1 MNGLL
6 RSCGYALLLGGV
18 LHILITVFLTPTYMA
33 SFKQGEA
40 VARTSTIYWI
50 RLAAALVDLLLLIF
64 GCIGVYLAQKGT
76 SGLFGTIAFWV
87 VFVGTL
93 FMFAVE
99 WSNLFVLRP
108 VAQASSETLAALDK
122 SRLMTIGFASGAGFF
137 MLGWIL
143 VSASSWLVNILPRW
157 ASLSTLVGLILIP
170 ALGITPLGIVGQV
183 IGNAVFGMGLI
194 GLGYALIQIV
204 Q

>member
-1 MNGLL
+1 MVC
-6 RSCGYALLLGGV
+6 CGYALLLGGI
-18 LHILITVFLTPTYMA
+18 LHILITVFLTPVYMA

-40 VARTSTIYWI
+40 AARTSTIYWI

-64 GCIGVYLAQKGT
+64 GCIGAYLAQKST

-87 VFVGTL
+87 TFVGNL
-93 FMFAVE
+93 LMFAVE
-99 WSNLFVLRP
+99 WSNLFVLRT
-108 VAQASSETLAALDK
+108 VAQTSPETLAILDK
-122 SRLMTIGFASGAGFF
+122 SRLMTIGFASGAGIFT
-137 MLGWIL
+137 LGWIL
-143 VSASSWLVNILPRW
+143 LGASSWLVNILPRW

-183 IGNAVFGMGLI
+183 IGNTVFGVGLI

-204 Q
+204 

>member
-6 RSCGYALLLGGV
+6 RSCGYALLLGGI
-18 LHILITVFLTPTYMA
+18 LHILITVFLTPVYMA

-40 VARTSTIYWI
+40 AARTSTIYWI
-50 RLAAALVDLLLLIF
+50 RLTAALVDLLLLIF
-64 GCIGVYLAQKGT
+64 GCVGVYLAQKST

-87 VFVGTL
+87 AFVGTL
-93 FMFAVE
+93 LMFAVE

-108 VAQASSETLAALDK
+108 VAQASPETLTILDK

-143 VSASSWLVNILPRW
+143 LGASSWLVNILPRW

-183 IGNAVFGMGLI
+183 IGNAVFGVGLI
-194 GLGYALIQIV
+194 GLGYALTQLV
-204 Q
+204 

>member
-18 LHILITVFLTPTYMA
+18 LHILITVFLTPAYMA
-33 SFKQGEA
+33 SFKQGEV

-64 GCIGVYLAQKGT
+64 GCIGVYFAQKST
-76 SGLFGTIAFWV
+76 SGLFRMIAFWV
-87 VFVGTL
+87 TFVGNL
-93 FMFAVE
+93 LMFAVE
-99 WSNLFVLRP
+99 WSNLFILRT
-108 VAQASSETLAALDK
+108 VALTSPETLAILDK
-122 SRLMTIGFASGAGFF
+122 SRLMSIGFASGAGIFT
-137 MLGWIL
+137 LGWIL
-143 VSASSWLVNILPRW
+143 LGTSSWLVNILPRW

-183 IGNAVFGMGLI
+183 IGNAVFGVGLI
-194 GLGYALIQIV
+194 GPGYALIQIV
-204 Q
+204 